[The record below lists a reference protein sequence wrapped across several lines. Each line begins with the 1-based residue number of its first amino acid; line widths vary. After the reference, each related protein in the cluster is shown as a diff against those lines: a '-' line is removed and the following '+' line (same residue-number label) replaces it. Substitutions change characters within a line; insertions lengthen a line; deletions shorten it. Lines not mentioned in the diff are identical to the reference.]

1 MTFQDLKKVARDH
14 YPPIKKYYQMNK
26 LQLITFLCMKELPE
40 EMLVAKMTIPELRE
54 SILKKEKGR
63 QPNLWKLTRSDLVE
77 RLKSCPKQD
86 DKNDDNR
93 KKHDC
98 PHHSDPD

>member
-1 MTFQDLKKVARDH
+1 
-14 YPPIKKYYQMNK
+14 
-26 LQLITFLCMKELPE
+26 MKELPE

-54 SILKKEKGR
+54 AILKKEKGR